1 VVVVH
6 WYYFV
11 FACTNNFANILMSF
25 FCEKNLEPEFFCH
38 LKNVTSTVCVI
49 KLLGSLE
56 IVVFFHVLASLLD
69 YLTIITN

>member
-1 VVVVH
+1 
-6 WYYFV
+6 
-11 FACTNNFANILMSF
+11 MSF